1 MYKFS
6 KSHQKQLQLFFYESE
21 ILIKLDY
28 SQMVYNWTWNLLISN
43 TFLKSIL
50 WI

>member
-6 KSHQKQLQLFFYESE
+6 KSHQKQLLLFFYESE

-28 SQMVYNWTWNLLISN
+28 SQMVYKLNLELVN
-43 TFLKSIL
+43 
-50 WI
+50 